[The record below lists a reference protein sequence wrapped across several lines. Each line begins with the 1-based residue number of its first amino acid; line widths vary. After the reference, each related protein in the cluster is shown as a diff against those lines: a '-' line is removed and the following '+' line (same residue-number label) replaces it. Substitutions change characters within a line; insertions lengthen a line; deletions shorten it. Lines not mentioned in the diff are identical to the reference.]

1 MNSPLQYLF
10 ESSICLALFY
20 SLYWLFLKK
29 ETFFKLNRFSL
40 LLSIPVS
47 FILPLLNIPSPFV
60 SRSLLERTHVLA
72 QPAGVQTHSIG
83 ITDILWLI
91 FLVGAGLLLVRF
103 LYQLTQLLLLIKKNG
118 FQKYEQV
125 KIVFIENNSAPFSFF
140 NFIFINKSHISERDF
155 QRILAHELA
164 HIRQY
169 HSIDL
174 IAMELLTIVQWF
186 NPFVWPYKKSLK
198 ETHEYLADNAV
209 IAQGCS
215 RARYQL
221 LILEQHVG
229 LKLFEMAN
237 NFNRSLIKRRITMMT
252 KNKSKRWAKAKVLLI
267 IPLFCFLMLA
277 FADPKTSKNADLTA
291 QNNTQDETTIQED
304 SKDSAHPLYQEKS
317 EEKEKEELKKKEEIM
332 KKEKSLKE
340 ELAKTEDPEK
350 RELIKKK
357 LLQLQRL
364 KEMAPEETALTTKEQ
379 ELKELFKNT
388 DDPEKRELIK
398 AKLLALKEKELKKE
412 EEAIMLKEEKLEEM
426 LKEEEDAEK
435 RKQIKEKLL
444 KIQEMKKKL
453 KEEKAEVIAAVKE
466 EKVVKV
472 NPDIELNEEW
482 YKKKKELNKM
492 IGETEDPEKKAELKK
507 KLEKMEKIEALKKAE
522 EATKKKESE
531 KKAK

>member
-20 SLYWLFLKK
+20 SFYWLFLKK
-29 ETFFKLNRFSL
+29 ETFFQLNRFYL
-40 LLSIPVS
+40 LLSIPAS
-47 FILPLLNIPSPFV
+47 FTLPLLNIPSPFV
-60 SRSLLERTHVLA
+60 SSSLSEPTHVFA
-72 QPAGVQTHSIG
+72 QPVGVQAHSIG

-91 FLVGAGLLLVRF
+91 FLLGAGLLLVRF
-103 LYQLTQLLLLIKKNG
+103 AYQLIQLLLLIKKNG
-118 FQKYEQV
+118 FHEYDQV
-125 KIVFIENNSAPFSFF
+125 KAVFIENDSAPFSFF

-164 HIRQY
+164 HIKQH

-174 IAMELLTIVQWF
+174 IALELLTIVQWF

-229 LKLFEMAN
+229 LKLFEVTN
-237 NFNRSLIKRRITMMT
+237 NFSRSLIKRRITMMT
-252 KNKSKRWAKAKVLLI
+252 KNKSKRWAKAKLLII

-277 FADPKTSKNADLTA
+277 FADPKISKNAALTA
-291 QNNTQDETTIQED
+291 QNSTQDETVIQDD
-304 SKDSAHPLYQEKS
+304 SKDTTQPLYQDESDEK
-317 EEKEKEELKKKEEIM
+317 KKEEHKKQEEIM

-357 LLQLQRL
+357 LLELQRI
-364 KEMAPEETALTTKEQ
+364 KEMASEETGISTKEQ
-379 ELKELFKNT
+379 ELKELLNNT
-388 DDPEKRELIK
+388 DDPEKKKLIK
-398 AKLLALKEKELKKE
+398 VKLLAMKEKELRKKK
-412 EEAIMLKEEKLEEM
+412 EAIMLKEKKLKEM
-426 LKEEEDAEK
+426 LKKEENAEKKKQIEEE
-435 RKQIKEKLL
+435 LL

-453 KEEKAEVIAAVKE
+453 KQEKAAVTAAVKVDKFVE
-466 EKVVKV
+466 V
-472 NPDIELNEEW
+472 NPNIELNEEW
-482 YKKKKELNKM
+482 YQKKEELKKL
-492 IGETEDPEKKAELKK
+492 IEETEDPEKKAELKK
-507 KLEKMEKIEALKKAE
+507 KLEKMEKIEAMKKAE
-522 EATKKKESE
+522 KETKKKEAK

>member
-1 MNSPLQYLF
+1 MNSPLQYLI

-29 ETFFKLNRFSL
+29 ETFFKLNRFFL
-40 LLSIPVS
+40 LLSIPAS
-47 FILPLLNIPSPFV
+47 FTLPLLNIPSPFV
-60 SRSLLERTHVLA
+60 SSSLSERTYVLA
-72 QPAGVQTHSIG
+72 QPAGVHAHSIG

-91 FLVGAGLLLVRF
+91 FLLGAGLLLVRF
-103 LYQLTQLLLLIKKNG
+103 AYQLTQLLLLIKKNG

-125 KIVFIENNSAPFSFF
+125 KTVFIENDSAPFSFF

-164 HIRQY
+164 HIKQH
-169 HSIDL
+169 HSLDL
-174 IAMELLTIVQWF
+174 IVLELLTIVQWF

-229 LKLFEMAN
+229 LKLFEIAN
-237 NFNRSLIKRRITMMT
+237 NFSRSLIKRRITMMT

-267 IPLFCFLMLA
+267 LPLFCFLMLA
-277 FADPKTSKNADLTA
+277 FADPKISKDGDLTA
-291 QNNTQDETTIQED
+291 QNNTQDETVTQEG
-304 SKDSAHPLYQEKS
+304 SKDTAHPFYQDESEKKK
-317 EEKEKEELKKKEEIM
+317 KEQLKKQEEIM

-357 LLQLQRL
+357 LLALQRL
-364 KEMAPEETALTTKEQ
+364 KEMAPEETGLTTKEQ
-379 ELKELFKNT
+379 ELKELLKNT
-388 DDPEKRELIK
+388 DDPEKKKLIK
-398 AKLLALKEKELKKE
+398 AKLLALKEKELKKK
-412 EEAIMLKEEKLEEM
+412 EEAILLKEKKLEEM
-426 LKEEEDAEK
+426 LKKEENTEK
-435 RKQIKEKLL
+435 KKQIEENLL

-453 KEEKAEVIAAVKE
+453 KEEKAEVIAAVKSHKIVE
-466 EKVVKV
+466 VDS
-472 NPDIELNEEW
+472 NIEINEEW
-482 YKKKKELNKM
+482 YQKKKELKKL
-492 IGETEDPEKKAELKK
+492 IEETEDPEKKAELKK

-522 EATKKKESE
+522 EETKKKEA
-531 KKAK
+531 KQKAK